1 LPPEHDALDLEGVSP
16 VESGALPVSIE
27 GPSPA
32 NAVAPAVGHIEAPRM
47 AADTPQWTST
57 AHGIQHTGLGMKQV
71 VLLVVTMVFI
81 AIAVS
86 TAVTL
91 YVARSGRP
99 PAVETNQP

>member
-1 LPPEHDALDLEGVSP
+1 
-16 VESGALPVSIE
+16 
-27 GPSPA
+27 
-32 NAVAPAVGHIEAPRM
+32 
-47 AADTPQWTST
+47 
-57 AHGIQHTGLGMKQV
+57 MKQV

-91 YVARSGRP
+91 YVARGARP